1 MSVVRS
7 RETGCGFPHRW
18 FRGVTLS
25 LHPGAEQYAHMT
37 ISVFLADD
45 NLLVRE
51 GVKALMEMSDDLEV
65 VGVADDYDGL
75 VAGAASAAPQ
85 VVVTDIRMPP
95 AFQREGIDA
104 AKVVRKHHPGTGVVI
119 LSQYDDPEY
128 AISLLSEGAA
138 GYAYLL
144 KDRVAEG
151 DQLARAIREV
161 ATGGSM
167 LDPKI
172 VEALTRP
179 MTSDGLLVGEEEQL
193 LDMVAEGTP
202 IKAIA
207 IALDT
212 TPADA
217 DARIE
222 ALFVKL
228 AQGLNGGDRAA
239 LERLRTLQRAIA
251 AREEQ
256 GEELSRLLPGGVAD
270 KLRREGRRIGET
282 EELEVTVVM
291 SDIRGYSGIAERVD
305 PTTLAGQLNR
315 HRAEMNRAIIAH
327 GGTVM
332 QFVGDA
338 VMAVFGAPDPM
349 SDHAERATSAAVAMH
364 EAQSQVNTEWDSE
377 GLEAFGLG
385 IGVSTGMVAAAL
397 LGSEERIE
405 YSVVGDTVNLT
416 QRLQQWGEPGET
428 VLSEPTFVALASPP
442 DCEALEPASVKGRV
456 APVAAFRFPRRSR

>member
-1 MSVVRS
+1 
-7 RETGCGFPHRW
+7 
-18 FRGVTLS
+18 
-25 LHPGAEQYAHMT
+25 MT

-51 GVKALMEMSDDLEV
+51 GVKALMELSDDIDV
-65 VGVADDYDGL
+65 VGVAEDFDGL
-75 VAGAASAAPQ
+75 VAGAEAAEPQ

-95 AFQREGIDA
+95 DFQREGIEA
-104 AKVVRKHHPGTGVVI
+104 AKLVRKRHPGTGIVI

-128 AISLLSEGAA
+128 AIALLSDGAA

-179 MTSDGLLVGEEEQL
+179 MTSDGLLDPNEERL
-193 LDMVAEGTP
+193 LDMVAQGTP

-207 IALDT
+207 VALAT
-212 TPADA
+212 TPADV
-217 DARIE
+217 DSLIE
-222 ALFVKL
+222 KLFLKL
-228 AQGLNGGDRAA
+228 AQGLSGGDRSA

-251 AREEQ
+251 SREEQ
-256 GEELSRLLPGGVAD
+256 GEELSRLLPGGVAE
-270 KLRREGRRIGET
+270 KLKRDGRRIGET
-282 EELEVTVVM
+282 EELEVTVLM
-291 SDIRGYSGIAERVD
+291 SDIRSYSSIAERTD
-305 PTTLAGQLNR
+305 PSTLAGQLNR
-315 HRAEMNRAIIAH
+315 HRAEMNRAIIAN

-349 SDHAERATSAAVAMH
+349 SDHAEKAVAAAVEMH
-364 EAQSQVNTEWDSE
+364 EAQSLVNAEWGE
-377 GLEAFGLG
+377 QGLEPFGLG
-385 IGVSTGMVAAAL
+385 IGISTGPVAAAL

-416 QRLQQWGEPGET
+416 QRLQQWGDPGET
-428 VLSEPTFVALASPP
+428 VLSEPTFAALTSRP
-442 DCEALEPASVKGRV
+442 DCEALEPATVKGRV
-456 APVAAFRFPRRSR
+456 APVAAFRFPKRV